1 MTAIKDIAKYIKKNP
16 ETGEA
21 RIMQSLCESLEQG
34 TPFDL
39 ASIYNMKDKA
49 YNLTLAFIDE
59 WRFDRHVKSRRLG
72 KYLADKEDASAAS

>member
-16 ETGEA
+16 ESEEA

-34 TPFDL
+34 APFDL
-39 ASIYNMKDKA
+39 SSIYNMKDKA
-49 YNLTLAFIDE
+49 YNIAIAFIDE

-72 KYLADKEDASAAS
+72 KYLAEKAEDSAAS